1 MKILVPIKRVIDYNV
16 KARVKP
22 DNSDVDL
29 ANVKMAMNPFC
40 EIAVEEAV
48 RLKEQGK
55 AEEVIV
61 VSIGD
66 KACQEQLRTALALG
80 ADRAI
85 QVEADVKLGSL
96 QVAKLLTKLVEKEQP
111 NLVILGK
118 QSIDSDN
125 NQTGQMLAAL
135 TNMPQGTFASKVELE
150 SDKVSVTREV
160 DGGLQTVALSLP
172 AIVTTDLRLNEPRYA
187 SLPNIMKA
195 KRKPLEVISAADLGV
210 ELTSK
215 MTVIKVEEPSQRAGG
230 VIVESV
236 AELVEKLK
244 NEAKVIA

>member
-195 KRKPLEVISAADLGV
+195 KRKPLEVISAAELGV

>member
-16 KARVKP
+16 KARVKA

-66 KACQEQLRTALALG
+66 KSCQEQLRTALALG

-85 QVEADVKLGSL
+85 QIDSDAKLGSL
-96 QVAKLLTKLVEKEQP
+96 QVAKLLK
-111 NLVILGK
+111 
-118 QSIDSDN
+118 
-125 NQTGQMLAAL
+125 
-135 TNMPQGTFASKVELE
+135 
-150 SDKVSVTREV
+150 
-160 DGGLQTVALSLP
+160 
-172 AIVTTDLRLNEPRYA
+172 
-187 SLPNIMKA
+187 
-195 KRKPLEVISAADLGV
+195 
-210 ELTSK
+210 
-215 MTVIKVEEPSQRAGG
+215 
-230 VIVESV
+230 
-236 AELVEKLK
+236 
-244 NEAKVIA
+244 